1 MLNFKKT
8 NVFKCV
14 AATLLVLTMVMVGL
28 VGCGEEELPT
38 VSGITISAQ
47 PTKVQYEV
55 GEKFDYTGAKV
66 KVTYDDGTSEE
77 VDVTAAMIDLY
88 SINFDS
94 KGSKDITVTYTAED
108 GTTKTAVISVTVI
121 DTLGDKKAAQIKVIN
136 DYTNL
141 TDSAIVALKATY
153 INSVN
158 GADDAADIDSI
169 VKAYKD
175 AVDAYKKASET
186 LTKAIADAKAKI
198 NGTKVDDIPKSLQPT
213 VASYKAMALSA
224 LELAGSADEAKGIAD
239 AYVAAVAEVKKDL
252 GYRLEVDAAAIAA
265 YAELCKKFD
274 VEQNDRAP
282 YYTAENWVKIVA
294 AYDEAK
300 AAVLRAE
307 DVAAVEAAVKA
318 VDEAVAEIKSVLDE
332 LYDLIVKFE
341 EKAIDEAGFVVYANN
356 AYSAEL
362 LAAVEY
368 LEEYGDARSAADP
381 ALTPAALIAE
391 LDAYKTR
398 AGVNYKLCTNLY
410 EYFVRYADE
419 LPDAL
424 TAAEAVVDAINALPE
439 VLLYEEFKNSSIDG
453 MNVAYYVTI
462 KSDLT
467 VITATVNNWLTTYKM
482 IFKTADNATVAA
494 ANYAEATIFDSNIDD
509 MITNFD
515 VFEALVARQAALKD
529 SAADLF
535 AALYT
540 IDTTAK
546 TATTKL
552 TALLNTDGN
561 VALTDEEAL
570 AAIETAVAEWL
581 TKYDLEPARIA
592 DYDYHKHVFV
602 AEDLTANPPVAEEKA
617 EANLAQ
623 AYAAIR
629 AQRDY
634 IEDMKDAKADYEA
647 DVKAALEAF
656 NAKNPVFTTAYW
668 TECTDIADAIAE
680 IANEYNVDAENILL
694 IIGEETFEAFM
705 DCTYEYTFYLTR
717 ANNTK
722 SYVVDKIDAL
732 LAEID
737 ANTDKKITF
746 DEIDELAA
754 AKKALEEWVDG
765 IKPNDTAEQAKNP
778 DGTLKFEAD
787 GVTPVYDLTT
797 RYVVDEDNQKAIL
810 GDKLTKLNDAIAAF
824 DALAAE
830 YADEVKAVNDAIAA
844 IGTVTKESG
853 AAIEAAREA
862 FDEFIETIEAITDT
876 LTADQIAEAFELD
889 QDTLVAAE
897 GKLVALYFEDIGI
910 CTKNIPAAITA
921 IEVYINWSGVTTYN
935 AAIEAIA
942 DDATNVVKFRTYAT
956 VFNAIAGS
964 IADHSAISD
973 DFVEDVFDKVNEID
987 QLCAEC
993 NTLNDMIANLPA
1005 LAALEF
1011 RDKAQVDLTLDVYKS
1026 YLNNNS
1032 QYNADIVDEAKL
1044 LASVKKINEL
1054 EFNATITT
1062 YISELAAEELR
1073 ITTIIDES
1081 TTEGSVWEKSVKN
1094 VAAAAKLSLQ
1104 GLNFEAEGALVDAA
1118 KILSD
1123 AKLLMRQHLTSYE
1136 ATITP

>member
-28 VGCGEEELPT
+28 VGCGEEEIPT

-121 DTLGDKKAAQIKVIN
+121 DTLGDKKVAQIKVIN

-362 LAAVEY
+362 LAAVEF
-368 LEEYGDARSAADP
+368 LEDYAEARITADP
-381 ALTPAALIAE
+381 ALTDAALIAE
-391 LDAYKTR
+391 FDAYKTR
-398 AGVNYKLCTNLY
+398 AGVNYKLYTNLV

-424 TAAEAVVDAINALPE
+424 TAAEAVVDAIDALPE
-439 VLLYEEFKNSSIDG
+439 VVLYEQFKNSSIDG
-453 MNVAYYVTI
+453 MNVAYYVTV

-467 VITATVNNWLTTYKM
+467 AVTAIVNNWLTTYKM
-482 IFKTADNATVAA
+482 IFKSADVAA

-515 VFEALVARQAALKD
+515 VFEALVARQAALAD
-529 SAADLF
+529 SAKDLF
-535 AALYT
+535 ATLYT
-540 IDTTAK
+540 VDATAK
-546 TATTKL
+546 TAVTDL
-552 TALLNTDGN
+552 TALLNTDGH

-570 AAIETAVAEWL
+570 AALEAEVAEWL

-592 DYDYHKHVFV
+592 DYDSYKHIFV
-602 AEDLTANPPVAEEKA
+602 AADATATPPVVEESVTV
-617 EANLAQ
+617 NLAE

-634 IEDMKDAKADYEA
+634 IEDMKDAKAEYDA
-647 DVKAALEAF
+647 DIKATLEAF
-656 NAKNPVFTTAYW
+656 IVKNVVFKTAYE
-668 TECTDIADAIAE
+668 TEMTDIMEAIVDLV
-680 IANEYNVDAENILL
+680 NEYNVDEENGLL
-694 IIGEETFEAFM
+694 IIGEENFEKFM
-705 DCTYEYTFYLTR
+705 DCASEYYVDLTER
-717 ANNTK
+717 NTNK
-722 SYVVDKIDAL
+722 TAVVNAINAL
-732 LAEID
+732 QTAIT
-737 ANTDKKITF
+737 ANTDGKISF
-746 DEIDELAA
+746 DEAELLVAAENALKDWAAGKTPETGDQATNSDGTPKVDANGAPVIDEA
-754 AKKALEEWVDG
+754 
-765 IKPNDTAEQAKNP
+765 
-778 DGTLKFEAD
+778 
-787 GVTPVYDLTT
+787 T
-797 RYVVDEDNQKAIL
+797 RYVVDQENIEAIL
-810 GDKLTKLNDAIAAF
+810 GDAYTKLTAARAAF

-853 AAIEAAREA
+853 AAIEAARDL
-862 FDEFIETIEAITDT
+862 FDEFIETIEEITDD
-876 LTADQIAEAFELD
+876 LDANEIADAFELD

-910 CTKNIPAAITA
+910 GTKNIPAAITA

-942 DDATNVVKFRTYAT
+942 DDATNVVKFRVYAT

-973 DFVEDVFDKVNEID
+973 EFVEDVFDKVNEID

-1005 LAALEF
+1005 LAALDLINE
-1011 RDKAQVDLTLDVYKS
+1011 AQVALTLDIYKS
-1026 YLNNNS
+1026 FLNNNS

-1054 EFNATITT
+1054 KFNATITA

-1073 ITTIIDES
+1073 ITTLIDES

-1104 GLNFEAEGALVDAA
+1104 GLSFEAEGALVDAA
-1118 KILSD
+1118 KILAD
-1123 AKLLMRQHLTSYE
+1123 AKILMNQHLTSYE